1 MEVVE
6 KKKEELKE
14 MDGNKDQIRYRVHPD
29 IYKSINH
36 AEKEVDVEVA
46 LPGVKKENIILKALP
61 TWFKLSATRN
71 SVEFA
76 ANTSF
81 GIEVIPDKT
90 TAEYSNGLLKIHA
103 VVKDPLDSAVEVE
116 L

>member
-14 MDGNKDQIRYRVHPD
+14 NDGKDQIRYRVHPD
-29 IYKSINH
+29 IYKSINY
-36 AEKEVDVEVA
+36 AEKEVDIEVA
-46 LPGVKKENIILKALP
+46 LPGVKKEDIKLKALP
-61 TWFKLSATRN
+61 TWFKLSATRD

-76 ANTSF
+76 ANSSF
-81 GIEVIPDKT
+81 GVEVIPDKT
-90 TAEYSNGLLKIHA
+90 SAKYSNGLLKIHA
-103 VVKDPLDSAVEVE
+103 LVKDPLDSAVEVE

>member
-6 KKKEELKE
+6 KKKKELKE
-14 MDGNKDQIRYRVHPD
+14 NDGKDQIRYRVHPD
-29 IYKSINH
+29 IYKSINYT
-36 AEKEVDVEVA
+36 EKKVDIEVA
-46 LPGVKKENIILKALP
+46 LPGVKKEDIKLKALP

-76 ANTSF
+76 ANSSF

-90 TAEYSNGLLKIHA
+90 SAEYSNGLLKIHA
-103 VVKDPLDSAVEVE
+103 IVKDPLDSAVEIE
-116 L
+116 I

>member
-14 MDGNKDQIRYRVHPD
+14 KDGKDQIRYRVHPD
-29 IYKSINH
+29 IYKNVNY
-36 AEKEVDVEVA
+36 AEKKVEIEVS
-46 LPGVKKENIILKALP
+46 LPGVKKEDIKLKALP
-61 TWFKLSATRN
+61 TWFKLSAKRN

-81 GIEVIPDKT
+81 GIEVIPNKT
-90 TAEYSNGLLKIHA
+90 SAEYSNGLLKIHA
-103 VVKDPLDSAVEVE
+103 IVKDPRDSAVEIE
-116 L
+116 I

>member
-14 MDGNKDQIRYRVHPD
+14 NDGKDQIRYRVHPD
-29 IYKSINH
+29 IYKNLNY
-36 AEKEVDVEVA
+36 AEKKVDIEVA
-46 LPGVKKENIILKALP
+46 LPGVKKENIRLKALP
-61 TWFKLSATRN
+61 TWFKLSAKRN
-71 SVEFA
+71 TIEFA
-76 ANTSF
+76 ANSSF
-81 GIEVIPDKT
+81 GIEIIPDKT

-103 VVKDPLDSAVEVE
+103 IVKNPLDSAVEVE